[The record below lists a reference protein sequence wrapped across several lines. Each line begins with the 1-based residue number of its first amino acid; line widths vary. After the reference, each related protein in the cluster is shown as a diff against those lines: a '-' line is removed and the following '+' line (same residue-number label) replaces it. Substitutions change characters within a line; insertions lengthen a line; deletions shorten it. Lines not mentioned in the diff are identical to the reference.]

1 MTTTTGNARV
11 EVTMSHPPGATRQT
25 LHHAIE
31 SRLMNQSQAGMMSRV
46 RPVLDEIRN
55 SLVATLLEVG
65 GKVPRASTLARDL
78 GIDKTLSARI
88 LRALRPPDIAS
99 VIYEIPSP
107 EGLRIFLAAAS
118 RGGLSEPTRDRAA
131 LAIREFERLISE
143 FPGGRS
149 GLNAAFTGLSK
160 ATRDHTER
168 AAKQAIYKSMSML
181 LGFSCDVSLATFIIR
196 RSSVDAAF
204 SDTAYVLGKYDVR
217 RVRPSHAITM
227 FGRTLVPA
235 KADDPDTVTGRTLD
249 GRVTDS
255 VTDYL
260 LTDYCTSPLPQME
273 VVRTST
279 AVLNVLPD
287 GIPAVNEAVSMVSAQ
302 LVRRSTH
309 LASGAKYPCFEGF
322 TPRMPSRVLVMDAL
336 VEDGLFDGPPILG
349 TTLHSLT
356 GVPVAPGNPAF
367 HLDEVSLQSPM
378 QMLPLGLDQID
389 CSEIPSYAPM
399 ISDVFSRLGWD
410 RSKFVGYRTLVMYP
424 VPVVNLSYWFEKN
437 TAAS

>member
-1 MTTTTGNARV
+1 
-11 EVTMSHPPGATRQT
+11 
-25 LHHAIE
+25 
-31 SRLMNQSQAGMMSRV
+31 MNQSQAGMMSRV
-46 RPVLDEIRN
+46 RPVLDKVRD
-55 SLVATLLEVG
+55 SLMQVLLEVG
-65 GKVPRASTLARDL
+65 GRVPRASSLARDL

-107 EGLRIFLAAAS
+107 EGLRIFLAAAC
-118 RGGLSEPTRDRAA
+118 RGGLSEPNRDRAA
-131 LAIREFERLISE
+131 LAFREFERLISE

-149 GLNAAFTGLSK
+149 GLNAAFSGLSK

-196 RSSVDAAF
+196 RSTIDAAF

-255 VTDYL
+255 VNDYL
-260 LTDYCTSPLPQME
+260 LTDYCTSPLPPMD

-287 GIPAVNEAVSMVSAQ
+287 GIPAVNESVSMVSAQ
-302 LVRRSTH
+302 LVRRSSH

-336 VEDGLFDGPPILG
+336 VEEGLFDGPPILG
-349 TTLHSLT
+349 TTLHSLS
-356 GVPVAPGNPAF
+356 GVPLAPGNPAF
-367 HLDEVSLQSPM
+367 HLDEVSLQSPV
-378 QMLPLGLDQID
+378 QTLSQGLDQID
-389 CSEIPSYAPM
+389 CPEIPAYAPM
-399 ISDVFSRLGWD
+399 INDAFTRLGWD
-410 RSKFVGYRTLVMYP
+410 RSRFIGYRTLVMYP
-424 VPVVNLSYWFEKN
+424 VPVVNLSYWFEKS
-437 TAAS
+437 TLAR